1 MKNLAKWLLRKI
13 KEVDLIDVLQLIRTL
28 LSVERVI
35 DSFCDWLAGFAK
47 KTETQIDD
55 QFVVDLRSTLKQLL
69 LGKIS

>member
-13 KEVDLIDVLQLIRTL
+13 KEVELVDVLDLLLIL
-28 LSVERVI
+28 LPIEKVI
-35 DSFCDWLAGFAK
+35 DGLCDYLAKLAK